1 MKVKCILIY
10 SIITALSFFYLL
22 HQVSAQNDDM
32 DRILIQLEAEINR
45 LSDFLSEQEL
55 EPLNEI
61 LESLKKQKTETAAA
75 EDNEIENSEA
85 EIKSAEDKLV
95 EAGEQARKLSE
106 SERVS
111 RISLEPE
118 KMELQFWDKAQQS
131 WGSDLLSIKQGCEIY
146 TKSKHFDYKTKSEG
160 RLQAGYSW
168 SLIDE
173 SLKAW
178 SSSSGRFPHWII
190 FDIGKEVTLGRFGFI
205 NHYTNHQSDKGANF
219 TKDLEVWT
227 SRDRIDFISIG
238 RVTLKSGKR
247 GSDSWSQNHRI
258 QAFNFAPIRARFV
271 KVIFL
276 SNYYQYSMYKKSP
289 ILFDRLGISLA
300 EVMAFER

>member
-45 LSDFLSEQEL
+45 LSDFLSEQDL

-61 LESLKKQKTETAAA
+61 LESLKKQKTETPAA
-75 EDNEIENSEA
+75 EHNETEISEA
-85 EIKSAEDKLV
+85 ELKSAEDKLV
-95 EAGEQARKLSE
+95 EAGEQAKKLSE
-106 SERVS
+106 SKRISRV
-111 RISLEPE
+111 SLEPE
-118 KMELQFWDKAQQS
+118 KIDLQSWDKAEQA
-131 WGSDLLSIKQGCEIY
+131 WGSDFLSIRHGCQIY
-146 TKSKHFDYKTKSEG
+146 TKSKHFDYRTKNET
-160 RLQAGYSW
+160 RLQAGYSR

-173 SLKAW
+173 SPKAW

-190 FDIGKEVTLGRFGFI
+190 FDIGKEVTIGRFGFI
-205 NHYTNHQSDKGANF
+205 NHFTNHKSDKGANF

-247 GSDSWSQNHRI
+247 GSGSWSQNHRV
-258 QAFNFAPIRARFV
+258 QTFNCAPIKARFV
-271 KVIFL
+271 KFIFL
-276 SNYYQYSMYKKSP
+276 SNYYQYSMYKKNP
-289 ILFDRLGISLA
+289 ILLDSLGISLA